1 MSNIIKDPR
10 LSGYLQQQED
20 QSHGFIQK
28 YGPGDYA
35 ASSKLAQDTPQQQLA
50 KARALTEENQ
60 NLYVQGAVQ
69 EMKDLSSK
77 LQELAPGADPEIFQQ
92 IQTGLGMAQTNQ
104 QKMNVINHF
113 SAQLQKQVLPLVG
126 QGGSAASSAPASS
139 PKSPQTSASLGASAQ
154 VGHPTLSIN
163 GTHSSHPGKP
173 ITSGNFAPPAP
184 MGFP

>member
-20 QSHGFIQK
+20 QSQGYVQK
-28 YGPGDYA
+28 YGSADYA
-35 ASSKLAQDTPQQQLA
+35 ATSKLAQDTPQQQLV
-50 KARALTEENQ
+50 KARELTEENQ

-69 EMKDLSSK
+69 QMKDLSAK
-77 LQELAPGADPEIFQQ
+77 LEQLAPNADPEIFRQ
-92 IQTGLGMAQTNQ
+92 IKTGLGMAQTNQ
-104 QKMNVINHF
+104 QKLNVINHF

-126 QGGSAASSAPASS
+126 QGESSTAPSPPSS
-139 PKSPQTSASLGASAQ
+139 PKTPVTSGNLGASAQ

-173 ITSGNFAPPAP
+173 ITSGNFVPPVP
-184 MGFP
+184 IGFP